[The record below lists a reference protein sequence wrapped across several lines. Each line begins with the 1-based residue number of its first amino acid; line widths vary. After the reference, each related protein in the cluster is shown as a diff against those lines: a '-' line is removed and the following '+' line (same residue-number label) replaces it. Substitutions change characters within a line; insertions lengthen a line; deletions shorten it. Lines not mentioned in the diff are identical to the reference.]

1 MCIRDRYGWKVSTGP
16 VVAFRAAAWLT
27 DSSAVAE
34 QAAVPLLWMQNV
46 RRQQIEWPLPNGG
59 KPQALRVD
67 QDSLSLVVPLANGV
81 LLRRFS
87 AKEEARRL
95 VAAPLLTSG
104 WPTEQLGLENHL
116 NTIYAAEAALTEEEA
131 IGLSAVLNSSVEDR
145 YFRIVNGNTQVNAE
159 ELWALPLPPLTIIR
173 HIGKVIRDDSQ
184 AGVVSDIDAIVTTTL
199 QGEGLLPPE
208 FPIIRETRYTMGK
221 IQQAQEI
228 LGDRF
233 LGPRGE

>member
-1 MCIRDRYGWKVSTGP
+1 M
-16 VVAFRAAAWLT
+16 
-27 DSSAVAE
+27 
-34 QAAVPLLWMQNV
+34 
-46 RRQQIEWPLPNGG
+46 
-59 KPQALRVD
+59 
-67 QDSLSLVVPLANGV
+67 
-81 LLRRFS
+81 
-87 AKEEARRL
+87 
-95 VAAPLLTSG
+95 
-104 WPTEQLGLENHL
+104 
-116 NTIYAAEAALTEEEA
+116 TEEEA